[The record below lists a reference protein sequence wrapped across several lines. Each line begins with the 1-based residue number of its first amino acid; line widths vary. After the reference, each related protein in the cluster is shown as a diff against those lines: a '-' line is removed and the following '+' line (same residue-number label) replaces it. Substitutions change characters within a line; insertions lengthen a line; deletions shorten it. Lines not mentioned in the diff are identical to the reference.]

1 MQVLSFEIRQQ
12 ATLDKSFA
20 ARLQALS
27 LELVIAGGATFSGER
42 VGGAQFISA
51 CCKLAWKERGV
62 EVTGGQ
68 ACVAYQR
75 PDQQAL

>member
-1 MQVLSFEIRQQ
+1 MQVLSSEIRQQ

-42 VGGAQFISA
+42 VGGAQYISA
-51 CCKLAWKERGV
+51 FCTLAWKERGV

-68 ACVAYQR
+68 AGIAHQW
-75 PDQQAL
+75 PDQQAC